1 MAQPSASSVMP
12 TRLMES
18 QNHPLI
24 QDVIVGIRLS
34 RTGESYRRIV
44 VSAIRS
50 VNLTGMQQGS
60 GR

>member
-1 MAQPSASSVMP
+1 MAQPAASSVMP

-24 QDVIVGIRLS
+24 QDVIINIRRS
-34 RTGESYRRIV
+34 RMIEPYRPIV

-50 VNLTGMQQGS
+50 VNLSRMHQRNGC
-60 GR
+60 